1 MHQMQGV
8 IYVQPAEQGG
18 PFTTSTA
25 TLPRRH
31 LKGPAT
37 NKEQPCARADGI
49 HPHHAERGS

>member
-25 TLPRRH
+25 TYTTSTATY
-31 LKGPAT
+31 PA
-37 NKEQPCARADGI
+37 AI
-49 HPHHAERGS
+49 